1 MSSKPL
7 SAYTAEEILAELQ
20 RRIFCRSKPE
30 TRAILVGPPGCGKG
44 TQSPRLVDEYC
55 VCHLA
60 TG

>member
-1 MSSKPL
+1 MSKPL
-7 SAYTAEEILAELQ
+7 SSYSAEEILQELQ

-30 TRAILVGPPGCGKG
+30 TRTILVGPPGCGKG
-44 TQSPRLVDEYC
+44 TQSPRLVEEYC